1 MSLDWETF
9 SSYVGGIMVL
19 DDFGIPLEGQQQQMI
34 SMDPPRHDRIKALF
48 QRGFTPKRIAEH
60 EERIRGIV
68 NRVLDRVEDR
78 DEVDL
83 VNEVAGPVVSRV
95 IGSFIGTPEEDD
107 QRHMEE
113 TNMVLGF
120 GDEDLRPTEE
130 AVVEMMT
137 RAWNETME
145 LIAERRDEP
154 GHERPHGRARP
165 LRGRRRE
172 ALRHRDLHG
181 PRAARRRRQ
190 RQHPLGLHQRD
201 ARPVREPRPARA
213 AARRPGADPEGAVEE
228 LLRMYP
234 AFAHFRRTAT
244 RDVELHGETIREGDK
259 VLLWYVSSNRDEAV
273 YEDPQ
278 RLDVTRRPDHQ
289 AFGAGGRHF
298 CLGAALARLE
308 IKTLL
313 SETLRRFPRH
323 RARRRAGQGPLAVPE
338 PAEDAAGSPQRVG
351 AVSPG
356 RAPTGWK
363 PLPFSSEINP
373 SALAPAPARA
383 RHGADAFAGLEALE
397 VALLERAVDEPG
409 LDVLRPARALLRRH
423 RGSRCRSAA
432 RRSPT

>member
-1 MSLDWETF
+1 MASVSATAQPDLTRIDLGEPSLWEDGPPHELFTRLRREAPAHWSPLEQYPEEAGFWSLTRAADLRAASLDWQTF

-48 QRGFTPKRIAEH
+48 QRGFTPRRIAEH

-113 TNMVLGF
+113 TNLVLGF
-120 GDEDLRPTEE
+120 GDDDLRPSEE
-130 AVVEMMT
+130 AVIEVMT
-137 RAWNETME
+137 RAWDETME
-145 LIAERRDEP
+145 MIAERRETP
-154 GHERPHGRARP
+154 GMD
-165 LRGRRRE
+165 
-172 ALRHRDLHG
+172 DLMDVLVHSEVDG
-181 PRAARRRRQ
+181 EKLSDTEIFMG
-190 RQHPLGLHQRD
+190 LGLLG
-201 ARPVREPRPARA
+201 A
-213 AARRPGADPEGAVEE
+213 AGNDSTRSVFTSGMLGLFESPDQLDLLRADPELVPNAVEE

-244 RDVELHGETIREGDK
+244 RNVEMHGETIREGDK
-259 VLLWYVSSNRDEAV
+259 VLLWYVASNRDEDV

-308 IKTLL
+308 IRTLL
-313 SETLRRFPRH
+313 SETLRRFPRIELAGEPSK
-323 RARRRAGQGPLAVPE
+323 ARSMFLNQLK
-338 PAEDAAGSPQRVG
+338 
-351 AVSPG
+351 
-356 RAPTGWK
+356 T
-363 PLPFSSEINP
+363 LPVRLNP
-373 SALAPAPARA
+373 
-383 RHGADAFAGLEALE
+383 
-397 VALLERAVDEPG
+397 
-409 LDVLRPARALLRRH
+409 
-423 RGSRCRSAA
+423 
-432 RRSPT
+432 

>member
-1 MSLDWETF
+1 MADVSAVAELELGQVDLGDLDLWTDGPPHEIFSRLRREAPVHWSPLDEYPAEAGFWSLTRAEDLRKVSLDWETF

-68 NRVLDRVEDR
+68 NRVLDRVEGQ
-78 DEVDL
+78 DEVEL
-83 VNEVAGPVVSRV
+83 VNEVAAPVVSRV
-95 IGSFIGTPEEDD
+95 IGSFIGTPESDD
-107 QRHMEE
+107 ERHVEE

-145 LIAERRDEP
+145 YIAERRANP
-154 GHERPHGRARP
+154 GMN
-165 LRGRRRE
+165 
-172 ALRHRDLHG
+172 DLMDVLVHSEVDG
-181 PRAARRRRQ
+181 EKLSDSEIFMG
-190 RQHPLGLHQRD
+190 LGLLGAAGNDSTRSVFTNGMLGLFRNPDQLRLLLD
-201 ARPVREPRPARA
+201 DPALI
-213 AARRPGADPEGAVEE
+213 EGAVEE
-228 LLRMYP
+228 FLRMYP

-259 VLLWYVSSNRDEAV
+259 VLLWYVSSNRDETV
-273 YEDPQ
+273 YSDAQ

-308 IKTLL
+308 IKVLL
-313 SETLRRFPRH
+313 SETLRRYP
-323 RARRRAGQGPLAVPE
+323 AIELAGE
-338 PAEDAAGSPQRVG
+338 PAKARSLFLNQLK
-351 AVSPG
+351 
-356 RAPTGWK
+356 T
-363 PLPFSSEINP
+363 LPVRLN
-373 SALAPAPARA
+373 A
-383 RHGADAFAGLEALE
+383 
-397 VALLERAVDEPG
+397 
-409 LDVLRPARALLRRH
+409 
-423 RGSRCRSAA
+423 
-432 RRSPT
+432 

>member
-1 MSLDWETF
+1 MADVSATAQPDLTRIDLGEPSLWEDGPPHELFTRLRREAPAHWSPLEQYPEEAGFWSLTRAADLRAVSLDWQTF

-48 QRGFTPKRIAEH
+48 QRGCTPRRSAEH

-113 TNMVLGF
+113 TNLVLGF
-120 GDEDLRPTEE
+120 GDDDLRPSEE
-130 AVVEMMT
+130 AVIEVMT
-137 RAWNETME
+137 RAWDETME
-145 LIAERRDEP
+145 MIAERRETP
-154 GHERPHGRARP
+154 GMD
-165 LRGRRRE
+165 
-172 ALRHRDLHG
+172 DLMDVLVHSEVDG
-181 PRAARRRRQ
+181 EKLSDTEIFMG
-190 RQHPLGLHQRD
+190 LGLLG
-201 ARPVREPRPARA
+201 A
-213 AARRPGADPEGAVEE
+213 AGNDSTRSVFTSGMLGLFESPDQLDLLRADPGLVPNAVEE

-244 RDVELHGETIREGDK
+244 RNVEMHGETIREGDK
-259 VLLWYVSSNRDEAV
+259 VLLWYVASNRDEDV

-308 IKTLL
+308 IRTLL
-313 SETLRRFPRH
+313 SETLRRFPRIELAGEPSK
-323 RARRRAGQGPLAVPE
+323 ARSMFLNQLK
-338 PAEDAAGSPQRVG
+338 
-351 AVSPG
+351 
-356 RAPTGWK
+356 T
-363 PLPFSSEINP
+363 LPVRLNP
-373 SALAPAPARA
+373 
-383 RHGADAFAGLEALE
+383 
-397 VALLERAVDEPG
+397 
-409 LDVLRPARALLRRH
+409 
-423 RGSRCRSAA
+423 
-432 RRSPT
+432 